1 MRVFPAD
8 VDAVDADWDWD
19 WGLAVALVEVLFLL
33 GELRVGDV
41 PFRFAMLLRVFGKAA
56 GVARQK
62 IDGCEITR
70 Q

>member
-33 GELRVGDV
+33 GELRFGDV
-41 PFRFAMLLRVFGKAA
+41 TCRFAMLLRVFGKAV
-56 GVARQK
+56 GVARQDETAVK
-62 IDGCEITR
+62 
-70 Q
+70 

>member
-19 WGLAVALVEVLFLL
+19 WGLTVALVEVLFLL